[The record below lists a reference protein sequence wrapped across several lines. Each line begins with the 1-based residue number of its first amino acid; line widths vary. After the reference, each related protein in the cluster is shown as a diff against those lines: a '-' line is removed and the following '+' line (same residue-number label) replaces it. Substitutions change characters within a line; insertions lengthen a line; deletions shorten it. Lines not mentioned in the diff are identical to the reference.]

1 MKKIFHENFK
11 PCCFHCPFCSYS
23 FWMGFK
29 YFFLYGKLFFVKPY
43 ALRQIVHLYLIVRI
57 SNIEM
62 DGMNVHSWIGS
73 FSIFIARLS
82 GLK

>member
-1 MKKIFHENFK
+1 
-11 PCCFHCPFCSYS
+11 
-23 FWMGFK
+23 MGFK
-29 YFFLYGKLFFVKPY
+29 DFFLYGKLTFVKPS
-43 ALRQIVHLYLIVRI
+43 ALRQIVHLYLIVCI

-62 DGMNVHSWIGS
+62 DGMNVHFWIGS

>member
-1 MKKIFHENFK
+1 MRTLNHAVSTGLFALILFGWALKI
-11 PCCFHCPFCSYS
+11 
-23 FWMGFK
+23 
-29 YFFLYGKLFFVKPY
+29 FFLYGKLFFVKPY
-43 ALRQIVHLYLIVRI
+43 ALRQIVHLYLIVSI